1 MYAHAGWSVP
11 CGELP
16 AGLPRTRGPEAEA
29 LLTRAFLAD
38 LRRAAYTDRG
48 GRRRRTTHCEA
59 GDRLLKLLL
68 ECGAVGVQ
76 GRRDHADPLL
86 VMAAARIRGDAARR
100 KQGTRSAVLDHRTG
114 SWPDETAFRLVH
126 LRGLPAG
133 WLRDFGTARR
143 CSTTR
148 APSSR
153 RCPSGRRCRSPATTP
168 NGYGT
173 SNAFS
178 TGAQQVRYKKPD
190 AIFFAGRGADLRGF
204 VIANVGSALHRAGPS
219 PTSQQAL
226 REARDPPT
234 SASSTSTTGPS
245 VARVTPSPR
254 TARRLSAT
262 TRCGPGRR
270 HPPGGRRRRL
280 RHRQRRDPTDPA
292 GRLHLRTGTH
302 ALAPPGHRFRRS
314 QGVQLTDFTC
324 QRQSCNVLPVAA
336 KGPEGQETATRTEQ
350 ALVA

>member
-1 MYAHAGWSVP
+1 MPTARTPRVVFATVTYRYAMYAHAGWSVP

-86 VMAAARIRGDAARR
+86 VAAAARNRGDAVA
-100 KQGTRSAVLDHRTG
+100 GEEETRSAVLNHRPG
-114 SWPDETAFRLVH
+114 SWPAETAFRLVQ

-234 SASSTSTTGPS
+234 SASSTSTTSPS

-262 TRCGPGRR
+262 TRCGPWASPSTRR
-270 HPPGGRRRRL
+270 
-280 RHRQRRDPTDPA
+280 PT
-292 GRLHLRTGTH
+292 T
-302 ALAPPGHRFRRS
+302 
-314 QGVQLTDFTC
+314 
-324 QRQSCNVLPVAA
+324 
-336 KGPEGQETATRTEQ
+336 TATPPSTPRSDRPRRAATPSNRYSCPNPARTPFPQ
-350 ALVA
+350 VTRGTANGFHMSAAVM